1 MDVAMNERIVRHTT
15 RLRPAHFC
23 QELLVALDASE
34 GRRRRRK
41 RNTTAD
47 AIGLEIKRG
56 LLERC
61 MEHNPEPDD
70 FEAWLL
76 EQVLSTGSGSG
87 GVRAMAMSILDE
99 WRLAVA
105 GDSYGDWLA
114 RGAPSDDRL
123 PVQENGG

>member
-1 MDVAMNERIVRHTT
+1 MDARVDT
-15 RLRPAHFC
+15 RTRPLRPALLC

-47 AIGLEIKRG
+47 AIGLEIKRR

-61 MEHNPEPDD
+61 IADDPEPDE

-76 EQVLSTGSGSG
+76 DQVLSVGSGSG

-99 WRLAVA
+99 WKLALA
-105 GDSYGDWLA
+105 GDSYGAWLA
-114 RGAPSDDRL
+114 GGAPSDDRM
-123 PVQENGG
+123 PAQENGA

>member
-1 MDVAMNERIVRHTT
+1 MRQ
-15 RLRPAHFC
+15 LRPAVLC

-34 GRRRRRK
+34 GRRRKRK

-61 MEHNPEPDD
+61 VEDDPEPDD

-76 EQVLSTGSGSG
+76 EQTLSVGHGSG
-87 GVRAMAMSILDE
+87 GVRAMALGIFDE
-99 WRLAVA
+99 WKLALA

-114 RGAPSDDRL
+114 GGAPSDDRL
-123 PVQENGG
+123 PRQENRA